1 MANDFRSFS
10 LQLDAFAAKVK
21 VAPSKVVKRVAFDL
35 FGRIVKRTPVDT
47 GRARASWTIALN
59 HADRTVQPPGRYNA
73 PKIGFLDVKPGDSV
87 VISNNLPYITAL
99 EDGHSQQSP
108 PHAMVGLSIE
118 EIKQKMA
125 TLMAAGVQDAG
136 L

>member
-99 EDGHSQQSP
+99 EDGHSRKAP
-108 PHAMVGLSIE
+108 LGMVKLSIE
-118 EIKQKMA
+118 EVKQKMA